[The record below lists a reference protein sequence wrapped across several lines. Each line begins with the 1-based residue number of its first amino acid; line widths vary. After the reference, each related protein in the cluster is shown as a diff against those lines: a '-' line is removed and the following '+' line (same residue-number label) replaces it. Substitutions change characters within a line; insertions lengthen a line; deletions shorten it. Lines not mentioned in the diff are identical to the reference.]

1 VVLLFSLSV
10 HESAHALAALKLGD
24 DTAHREGRITLNPLA
39 HIDPLGTVLFPLM
52 QMFTGLPFLGW
63 AKPTPYDPGNF
74 SRDVSLRRGHIVVA
88 AAGPVSN
95 LVLAL
100 LFTGAFWLLVR
111 TATLT
116 DPYHPLFRIVAAGIQ
131 MNVVLALFNLV
142 PIPPL
147 DGSKVASFGLS
158 PRLGDRYDQVMGPYG
173 YLILM
178 LLLISGV
185 LGAVL
190 SPVTQWV
197 LRFLYRLAV
206 A

>member
-1 VVLLFSLSV
+1 
-10 HESAHALAALKLGD
+10 
-24 DTAHREGRITLNPLA
+24 
-39 HIDPLGTVLFPLM
+39 
-52 QMFTGLPFLGW
+52 
-63 AKPTPYDPGNF
+63 
-74 SRDVSLRRGHIVVA
+74 
-88 AAGPVSN
+88 
-95 LVLAL
+95 
-100 LFTGAFWLLVR
+100 
-111 TATLT
+111 
-116 DPYHPLFRIVAAGIQ
+116 
-131 MNVVLALFNLV
+131 
-142 PIPPL
+142 
-147 DGSKVASFGLS
+147 VASFGLS